1 MDYQQFPYSETM
13 QLPLY
18 VESPPMDASAD
29 GMIDPVLKPSASA
42 SPWAPQMRRYL
53 SESNKSSLFGYQMT
67 EPVFSETVARRD
79 DGVAPLPSSLLQ
91 RRDSPSFS
99 HTSSTSS
106 SMLSP
111 PGELDYYHANS
122 PPTPPDTTLMSP
134 FFTHYETNCRAQL
147 YQYTG
152 LADDCVKPIDINPY
166 QETPESYC
174 DDNNPRAEF
183 PPRDYSMSSDDSS
196 IHTDMCCRRERTEV
210 AQPMS
215 PEAFTPT
222 VKEEIRI
229 PESIETY
236 PAFESDDELVSGEE
250 APHFNVKHEDADDDD
265 YKPNQR
271 QKRTKSNG
279 GRFTRNRKRRGSSG
293 SPPELKRPKMEFG
306 NSNTIS
312 RSSTKPMIQGAKGSF
327 SCTEC
332 TKKVFFKDENGLQNH
347 IKKQHTRPFICVF
360 GFAGCNSTFASK
372 NEWKRHCSSQHLV
385 LNYWICQQ
393 DQCSKA
399 SSKSSPARNRSTVHC
414 SQYSSLPS
422 LPRGTIFNRKDL
434 YTQHL
439 RRMHIPP
446 NLKKQVKQ
454 RKPAPEWEARE
465 RTHQEEAK
473 RTRCSLP
480 THMQCPA
487 FNCSSRF
494 DGPNAWDDRMEHVA
508 RHLEKAVT
516 GSEQPIEF
524 GGDHDNTLIDW
535 ATRADIAIIERGEKG
550 KWRLRNPL
558 KPSNSSIADTTSV
571 DVEEDEDAEGEEI
584 DE

>member
-1 MDYQQFPYSETM
+1 MDYQHYTYSENM
-13 QLPLY
+13 QFPLY
-18 VESPPMDASAD
+18 VDSPLTDASVD
-29 GMIDPVLKPSASA
+29 GSVDQGLKPSES

-53 SESNKSSLFGYQMT
+53 SEINKSAQVGYQMAGPAFT
-67 EPVFSETVARRD
+67 EAVTRRN

-99 HTSSTSS
+99 HTSSTCS

-111 PGELDYYHANS
+111 QGELDYYQANS
-122 PPTPPDTTLMSP
+122 PSTPPDTTLMSP
-134 FFTHYETNCRAQL
+134 FFAHYETTNCRAQL
-147 YQYTG
+147 YQFTG

-166 QETPESYC
+166 QETPESFC
-174 DDNNPRAEF
+174 DDGNPRAEF
-183 PPRDYSMSSDDSS
+183 PSRGYSMSSDDSGV
-196 IHTDMCCRRERTEV
+196 HTDMCCRREKTEV

-215 PEAFTPT
+215 PDEFTPI

-236 PAFESDDELVSGEE
+236 PAFESEDEMTSSEE
-250 APHFNVKHEDADDDD
+250 APHLDVKREEAEDDE

-271 QKRTKSNG
+271 QKRVKPSVS
-279 GRFTRNRKRRGSSG
+279 RYTRNRKRHSS
-293 SPPELKRPKMEFG
+293 SASCSELKRPKMEFG
-306 NSNTIS
+306 SSNTIS

-332 TKKVFFKDENGLQNH
+332 SKKVFFKDENGLQNH
-347 IKKQHTRPFICVF
+347 IKKQHTRPFVCVF

-393 DQCSKA
+393 DQCSKT
-399 SSKSSPARNRSTVHC
+399 SSKSSPARNRSTAHC
-414 SQYSSLPS
+414 PQYSSLTS
-422 LPRGTIFNRKDL
+422 IPRGTIFNRKDL

-454 RKPAPEWEARE
+454 RKPAPEWELRE
-465 RTHQEEAK
+465 RTHQDEAK
-473 RTRCSLP
+473 RTRCNLP
-480 THMQCPA
+480 IHMRCPA
-487 FNCSSRF
+487 FGCGARF

-508 RHLEKAVT
+508 KHLEKAVT

-524 GGDHDNTLIDW
+524 GGEHDNTLIDW
-535 ATRADIAIIERGEKG
+535 ATRADIAIIERGDKG

-558 KPSNSSIADTTSV
+558 KPSNSPTAGMNTSA
-571 DVEEDEDAEGEEI
+571 EGDEDAEGEEV

>member
-1 MDYQQFPYSETM
+1 MEYQHFPYSEAM

-18 VESPPMDASAD
+18 AESPPMDTSAD
-29 GMIDPVLKPSASA
+29 GMIDPVLKPSAS
-42 SPWAPQMRRYL
+42 PWAPQMRRYL
-53 SESNKSSLFGYQMT
+53 SDNNKSSIFGYQMV
-67 EPVFSETVARRD
+67 ESIFPETITRRD

-111 PGELDYYHANS
+111 PGEVDYYQSNS
-122 PPTPPDTTLMSP
+122 PPTPPDTMLMSP
-134 FFTHYETNCRAQL
+134 FFTHYESSNCRAQL
-147 YQYTG
+147 YQFTRF
-152 LADDCVKPIDINPY
+152 ADDCVKPVDINPY

-174 DDNNPRAEF
+174 DENNPRTEF
-183 PPRDYSMSSDDSS
+183 PSRGYSMSSDDSGV
-196 IHTDMCCRRERTEV
+196 HTDMCSRREQTEI
-210 AQPMS
+210 ARPLS
-215 PEAFTPT
+215 PEEFTPN

-236 PAFESDDELVSGEE
+236 PAFESEDEMTSGEE
-250 APHFNVKHEDADDDD
+250 AAPLDVKHEDAEDDE

-271 QKRTKSNG
+271 PKRTKPSTC
-279 GRFTRNRKRRGSSG
+279 RHPRSRKRRSS
-293 SPPELKRPKMEFG
+293 SSSASELKRPKIEFS
-306 NSNTIS
+306 NSSTIS
-312 RSSTKPMIQGAKGSF
+312 RSTTKPIIQGAKGSF

-332 TKKVFFKDENGLQNH
+332 SKKVFFKDENGLQNH
-347 IKKQHTRPFICVF
+347 IKKQHTRPFVCVF
-360 GFAGCNSTFASK
+360 SFAGCNSTFASK

-393 DQCSKA
+393 DQCSKT
-399 SSKSSPARNRSTVHC
+399 SSKSAPARNRSNVHC

-465 RTHQEEAK
+465 RAHQDHAK
-473 RTRCSLP
+473 RTRCDLP
-480 THMQCPA
+480 THMRCPA
-487 FNCSSRF
+487 FGCLTRF

-508 RHLEKAVT
+508 KHLEKAVT
-516 GSEQPIEF
+516 GLEQPIEF
-524 GGDHDNTLIDW
+524 GGEHDNTLIDW

-558 KPSNSSIADTTSV
+558 KSNNGLAAETSV
-571 DVEEDEDAEGEEI
+571 DVEGDEDAEGEEV